1 MDILTF
7 DGSQTTRR
15 SCREIVQL
23 EWKTSLMKNTSVH
36 GCSASRQSGRD
47 WSGLALPAEPKTGT
61 WQTVVTMPAE
71 PQSSSMSLLPVIQ
84 GKRIKHT
91 IVQGPFSLDQINQ
104 TWGNTIFRQGRH
116 FKITERENGKW
127 VVLIRGPSSGVVGI
141 CMPFGFLHL
150 MWVLGLHAQTENYTL
165 AHIKS

>member
-1 MDILTF
+1 MLKASNKYGHSNIWWFTDDSEVLQG
-7 DGSQTTRR
+7 DCTTRVKDQFDEKYIR
-15 SCREIVQL
+15 PRMFSKPSKWPRL
-23 EWKTSLMKNTSVH
+23 K
-36 GCSASRQSGRD
+36 
-47 WSGLALPAEPKTGT
+47 PKTGT
-61 WQTVVTMPAE
+61 WQTVVTMRAE
-71 PQSSSMSLLPVIQ
+71 PQSFSLSLLPVIE
-84 GKRIKHT
+84 GKRIKQT